1 MRPSV
6 STVTRLSGS
15 GKSSVVSQKSTAWHE
30 IHSNAV
36 GRQRGQNRLL
46 RAIHAGKRLSDHLD
60 VAPLDRGSP
69 PSRNRNRSAA
79 AFFGISCRSTSAKA
93 PGPPDCCETCSSGA
107 GYGAMF
113 IPQVAMAILA
123 SSSGPWLARRFGLRG
138 VLLLGLGGDL
148 VSMALLSASPLLI
161 GSGAACVFAVRLHRR
176 ARQRLRRDGDGA
188 ERLGRGLVARPR
200 GRRGVDLERRWRFS
214 RRGRRIA
221 CAPGRRAGAH
231 ASCASQAV
239 LAICRGGAA
248 LWPR

>member
-1 MRPSV
+1 MRAAPQV
-6 STVTRLSGS
+6 
-15 GKSSVVSQKSTAWHE
+15 
-30 IHSNAV
+30 
-36 GRQRGQNRLL
+36 
-46 RAIHAGKRLSDHLD
+46 AGKFTILLIYLCGVAQALALVTFPAASATFVSPTGFHL
-60 VAPLDRGSP
+60 
-69 PSRNRNRSAA
+69 
-79 AFFGISCRSTSAKA
+79 
-93 PGPPDCCETCSSGA
+93 SGA

-113 IPQVAMAILA
+113 IPRVAMAILA

-200 GRRGVDLERRWRFS
+200 GRRGVDLERRSRFS